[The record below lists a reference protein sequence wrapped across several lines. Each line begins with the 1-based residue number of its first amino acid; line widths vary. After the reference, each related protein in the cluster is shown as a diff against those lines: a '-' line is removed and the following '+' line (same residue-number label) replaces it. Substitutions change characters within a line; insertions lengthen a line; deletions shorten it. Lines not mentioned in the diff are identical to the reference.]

1 MRQTNDLSVLIYS
14 AECSRETIRDYV
26 QITFV
31 VPVMI
36 SLFYLLFFF
45 CEFIML
51 LLFLLLMLLLCN
63 HEVLIIIIIAIF
75 IIQID
80 PLCVVKYADCSYNTI
95 QIRISL

>member
-1 MRQTNDLSVLIYS
+1 
-14 AECSRETIRDYV
+14 
-26 QITFV
+26 
-31 VPVMI
+31 
-36 SLFYLLFFF
+36 
-45 CEFIML
+45 ML